1 MKNRFPRAGVLIP
14 VLALLSVPVSAQERE
29 PAAEMASMMEAYE
42 KAGTPGAAHEA
53 LARTAGTWTATVK
66 MWMEPGAEPTVTE
79 MTSVIEPVMGGRFV
93 RETVEGEFMGQPFR
107 GVSVVGVDN
116 TSGEARGVWY
126 DNHSTTLYFY
136 RGRLDEAGD
145 ELELKGEYMDPAT
158 GEWVKTRSLRKMQ
171 GDTMVDTGWE
181 IRDGA
186 ERKSM
191 EIAYRRQR

>member
-1 MKNRFPRAGVLIP
+1 MKNRFTRLGAFVP
-14 VLALLSVPVSAQERE
+14 VLALLSVPVSAQEPE
-29 PAAEMASMMEAYE
+29 PTAEMASMMEAYE

-79 MTSVIEPVMGGRFV
+79 VTSVIEPVMGGRFM

-116 TSGEARGVWY
+116 TTGEARGVWY
-126 DNHSTTLYFY
+126 DNHSTALYFY
-136 RGRLDEAGD
+136 RGRLDEAGG
-145 ELELKGEYMDPAT
+145 ELTLGGEYRDPAT
-158 GEWVKTRSLRKMQ
+158 GERVKTRSLRTMQ

-181 IRDGA
+181 SRDGV

-191 EIAYRRQR
+191 EIVYRRQP